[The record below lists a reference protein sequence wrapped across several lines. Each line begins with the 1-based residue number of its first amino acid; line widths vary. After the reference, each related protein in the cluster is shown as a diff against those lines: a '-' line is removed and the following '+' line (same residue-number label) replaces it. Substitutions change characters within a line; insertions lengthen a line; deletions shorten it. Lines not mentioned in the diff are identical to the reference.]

1 MFNDKP
7 GNYSVDQIKHG
18 NYLKIVKVPKWKPKA
33 QNQQPSA
40 HLENY
45 SIHVKRVVETT
56 NTESGL
62 WTTKEENDIRRDRN
76 PSF

>member
-45 SIHVKRVVETT
+45 SIHVKIVVKQLKQKVDC
-56 NTESGL
+56 GQP
-62 WTTKEENDIRRDRN
+62 KRKMH
-76 PSF
+76 